1 MCVFKRDKVVIIS
14 NPASVIST
22 VYWDRP
28 RTTNAPQIHVEA
40 GLPDENSAFR
50 SKEREEMRGEVSF
63 KRDRAA
69 MHVRTIPEID
79 LSDSSPRADR
89 VSCEEVL
96 LISSGR
102 DALLFICSAQCKKST
117 KSDRFH
123 FDLNISDKINGTW

>member
-1 MCVFKRDKVVIIS
+1 MFVFVCVFKRDKVVIIS

-40 GLPDENSAFR
+40 SLPDENSAFR

-89 VSCEEVL
+89 VSCGEVL

-102 DALLFICSAQCKKST
+102 DGAAIYLLRSM
-117 KSDRFH
+117 
-123 FDLNISDKINGTW
+123 

>member
-1 MCVFKRDKVVIIS
+1 MFVFVCVFMRDKVVIIS

-40 GLPDENSAFR
+40 GLLDENSAFR
-50 SKEREEMRGEVSF
+50 SKEREEMRGKVSF
-63 KRDRAA
+63 KRDGAA
-69 MHVRTIPEID
+69 MHVRAIPEID

-102 DALLFICSAQCKKST
+102 DGAAIYLLRSM
-117 KSDRFH
+117 
-123 FDLNISDKINGTW
+123 